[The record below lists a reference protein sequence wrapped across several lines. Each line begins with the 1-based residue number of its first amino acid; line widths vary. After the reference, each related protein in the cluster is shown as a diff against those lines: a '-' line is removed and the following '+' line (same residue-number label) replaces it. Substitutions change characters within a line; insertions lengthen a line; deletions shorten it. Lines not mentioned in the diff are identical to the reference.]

1 VPEEEEEDPLDAFM
15 QGVVSEV
22 KELKKKGVN
31 VMAIVVLSFASN
43 ELNSITSSLFYKPL
57 QQLRVLGF

>member
-31 VMAIVVLSFASN
+31 VMAIVFLTFASN
-43 ELNSITSSLFYKPL
+43 ELNPITSSLFYIPL